1 MAKQTS
7 FFSSISRLYPHV
19 RPIIP
24 RLVMGLLCALLASV
38 VALTIPQVLRVLV
51 NESLEPGGSADAVW
65 TASLVILG
73 LGIAEAGL
81 VALRR
86 QFVINPATTV
96 ETRMRVSLY
105 GHLQDLTVSFHDRWG
120 SGQLLSRAMTDLN
133 FLRRWMAF
141 GAIMLVVTT
150 LTVVIGVVVMFAM
163 SWQLALIFLAAAV
176 PIMIYGFRFRTR
188 FSKVA
193 RRSQDQAGDLAT
205 TVEES
210 VHGIR
215 VLKAFGRSREA
226 LENFNEQAE
235 ELRQTEIAKAKH
247 LATFSL
253 VVTLLPELAL
263 GAGLV
268 VGIMLASTGELSI
281 GALVAFFATAAVI
294 AAPVEFCGMLLAMA
308 LTAKTAVDRH
318 FEVMDSVNTITS
330 PDQPRRPAELK
341 GALSFNNAT
350 FAYEDAPDKP
360 ILKDISLD
368 IRPGETM
375 ALVGI
380 TGSGKSALL
389 QLVPRLYDVT
399 AGSITIDGVDLREFS
414 VEDLRTVVAVA
425 FEDTTLFS
433 SSVRDNVLLGAP
445 AGLPAEAPRGG
456 PRGGARRRPG
466 PLRLLPPGRA
476 GHPDRR
482 GGAQPLRR
490 PAAAHRPGPRH
501 RRPAQGAGPGRSAVR
516 PGRPHRGT
524 RRDRLREVLADT
536 TTLIVAHRPST
547 VALADRVALLE
558 DGRITAV
565 GTHAELLAAEP
576 PLPLRDRQPRPGT
589 AGPGL
594 RTAGLRTVRPQRRG
608 GFPMSS
614 ATFGTANEDNA
625 HLSKSESKTVRR
637 RSLALLRLPDPPGPP
652 AVLADHRRRRAVP
665 GRPRRRAGADRLRHR
680 PRPAGPERRRQP
692 PAGAHRRRLPG
703 RRRRH
708 GRASPPCT

>member
-1 MAKQTS
+1 M
-7 FFSSISRLYPHV
+7 
-19 RPIIP
+19 P
-24 RLVMGLLCALLASV
+24 RLVLGLVSALMASL
-38 VALTIPQVLRVLV
+38 VALAIPQVLRVLI
-51 NESLEPGGSADAVW
+51 NDWLRPGGSTQAVW
-65 TASLVILG
+65 IASVVILL

-105 GHLQDLTVSFHDRWG
+105 DHLQDLTVSFHDRWG

-150 LTVVIGVVVMFAM
+150 LTVVIGVVVMFAL

-235 ELRQTEIAKAKH
+235 ELRQTEIVKAKH
-247 LATFSL
+247 LAAFSL

-268 VGIMLASTGELSI
+268 VGIMLAADGGLSI
-281 GALVAFFATAAVI
+281 GSLVAFFATAAVI

-330 PDQPRRPAELK
+330 PPQPRRPAELK
-341 GALSFNNAT
+341 GALGFHNAT
-350 FAYEDAPDKP
+350 FAFEDAPDKP
-360 ILKDISLD
+360 ILKDICLD

-389 QLVPRLYDVT
+389 QLVPRLFEVT
-399 AGSITIDGVDLREFS
+399 AGSVTIDGVDLREFS
-414 VEDLRTVVAVA
+414 VEELRTIVSVA

-433 SSVRDNVLLGAP
+433 SSVRDNVLLGVQGQELAERREEI
-445 AGLPAEAPRGG
+445 LAEALDTAQAHFAYSLPEGLDTLIGEEGLSLSGG
-456 PRGGARRRPG
+456 QRQRIALARAVAAKPKVLVLDD
-466 PLRLLPPGRA
+466 PL
-476 GHPDRR
+476 
-482 GGAQPLRR
+482 
-490 PAAAHRPGPRH
+490 
-501 RRPAQGAGPGRSAVR
+501 SALDVN
-516 PGRPHRGT
+516 T
-524 RRDRLREVLADT
+524 EELVEARLRAVLADT

-558 DGRITAV
+558 DGRIAAV
-565 GTHAELLAAEP
+565 GTHTELLAENSHYRYVIASLDPEPRDLDSELSALEAEEVS
-576 PLPLRDRQPRPGT
+576 R
-589 AGPGL
+589 
-594 RTAGLRTVRPQRRG
+594 
-608 GFPMSS
+608 
-614 ATFGTANEDNA
+614 
-625 HLSKSESKTVRR
+625 
-637 RSLALLRLPDPPGPP
+637 
-652 AVLADHRRRRAVP
+652 
-665 GRPRRRAGADRLRHR
+665 
-680 PRPAGPERRRQP
+680 
-692 PAGAHRRRLPG
+692 
-703 RRRRH
+703 
-708 GRASPPCT
+708 

>member
-1 MAKQTS
+1 MAKQSS
-7 FFSSISRLYPHV
+7 FFRSVSRLYPHV
-19 RPIIP
+19 KPILP

-38 VALTIPQVLRVLV
+38 VALTIPQVLRVLI
-51 NESLEPGGSADAVW
+51 NDSLRPGATAAAVW
-65 TASLVILG
+65 SSAGVILA
-73 LGIAEAGL
+73 LGIAEAAL

-86 QFVINPATTV
+86 TFVINPATTV

-150 LTVVIGVVVMFAM
+150 LTVAIGVVVMFTM
-163 SWQLALIFLAAAV
+163 SWQLALIFLAAAA
-176 PIMIYGFRFRTR
+176 PNMAYGFRFRTR

-226 LENFNEQAE
+226 LETFNGQAE

-247 LATFSL
+247 QATFSM

-268 VGIMLASTGELSI
+268 VGIMLAADGQLSI
-281 GALVAFFATAAVI
+281 GSLVAFFATAAVV
-294 AAPVEFCGMLLAMA
+294 AAPVEFSGMLLAMA
-308 LTAKTAVDRH
+308 LTAKTAIDRH
-318 FEVMDSVNTITS
+318 FEVMDAANTITS
-330 PDQPRRPAELK
+330 PEHPREPDLLK
-341 GALSFNNAT
+341 GALSFNAAT
-350 FAYEDAPDKP
+350 FAFEDAPDKP
-360 ILKDISLD
+360 ILKDVSLD

-380 TGSGKSALL
+380 TGGGKSALL

-399 AGSITIDGVDLREFS
+399 GGSITIDGVDLREFG
-414 VEDLRTVVAVA
+414 VEDLRTAVAVA

-445 AGLPAEAPRGG
+445 DAGSAEGRDAALEEALDVAQAHFAYSLPDGVDTLIGEEGLSLSGGQRQRIALARAIAAKPAVLVLDDPLSALDVNTEVLVEA
-456 PRGGARRRPG
+456 
-466 PLRLLPPGRA
+466 
-476 GHPDRR
+476 
-482 GGAQPLRR
+482 
-490 PAAAHRPGPRH
+490 
-501 RRPAQGAGPGRSAVR
+501 
-516 PGRPHRGT
+516 
-524 RRDRLREVLADT
+524 RLRKVLADT

-558 DGRITAV
+558 DGRIAAV
-565 GTHAELLAAEP
+565 GTHAELLARNSHYRYVIASLDPEP
-576 PLPLRDRQPRPGT
+576 RD
-589 AGPGL
+589 L
-594 RTAGLRTVRPQRRG
+594 DSEL
-608 GFPMSS
+608 S
-614 ATFGTANEDNA
+614 ALEDQ
-625 HLSKSESKTVRR
+625 SEEISR
-637 RSLALLRLPDPPGPP
+637 
-652 AVLADHRRRRAVP
+652 
-665 GRPRRRAGADRLRHR
+665 
-680 PRPAGPERRRQP
+680 
-692 PAGAHRRRLPG
+692 
-703 RRRRH
+703 
-708 GRASPPCT
+708 

>member
-1 MAKQTS
+1 MAKQTQ
-7 FFSSISRLYPHV
+7 FFASISRLYPHV
-19 RPIIP
+19 KPILP

-38 VALTIPQVLRVLV
+38 VALAIPQVLRVLI
-51 NESLEPGGSADAVW
+51 NQSLQPGGSPEAVW
-65 TASLVILG
+65 VASLVILA
-73 LGIAEAGL
+73 LGVAEAGL

-96 ETRMRVSLY
+96 ETRMRISLY

-150 LTVVIGVVVMFAM
+150 LTVLIGVVVMFSM

-176 PIMIYGFRFRTR
+176 PIMVYGFRFRTR

-268 VGIMLASTGELSI
+268 VGIVLASAGELSI
-281 GALVAFFATAAVI
+281 GSLVAFFATAAVI

-308 LTAKTAVDRH
+308 LTAKSAVDRH
-318 FEVMDSVNTITS
+318 FEVMDSVNTITD
-330 PDQPRRPAELK
+330 PATPRRPAEVR
-341 GALSFNNAT
+341 GALGFHNAT
-350 FAYEDAPDKP
+350 FAFEDALDKP
-360 ILKDISLD
+360 ILQDIDLQ

-375 ALVGI
+375 ALVGV

-414 VEDLRTVVAVA
+414 VEELRTIVAVA

-433 SSVRDNVLLGAP
+433 SSVRDNVMLGAP
-445 AGLPAEAPRGG
+445 DYGSEQRREEALEEALDVARAHFAYSLPEGLDTLIGEEGLSLSGGQRQRIALARAIAARPKVLVLDDPLSALDVNTEELVEAG
-456 PRGGARRRPG
+456 
-466 PLRLLPPGRA
+466 
-476 GHPDRR
+476 
-482 GGAQPLRR
+482 
-490 PAAAHRPGPRH
+490 
-501 RRPAQGAGPGRSAVR
+501 
-516 PGRPHRGT
+516 
-524 RRDRLREVLADT
+524 LREVLTDT

-558 DGRITAV
+558 KGRITAV
-565 GTHAELLAAEP
+565 GTHSELLAHNSHYRHVIASLDPEP
-576 PLPLRDRQPRPGT
+576 RD
-589 AGPGL
+589 L
-594 RTAGLRTVRPQRRG
+594 D
-608 GFPMSS
+608 S
-614 ATFGTANEDNA
+614 E
-625 HLSKSESKTVRR
+625 LSDLESEEVSR
-637 RSLALLRLPDPPGPP
+637 
-652 AVLADHRRRRAVP
+652 
-665 GRPRRRAGADRLRHR
+665 
-680 PRPAGPERRRQP
+680 
-692 PAGAHRRRLPG
+692 
-703 RRRRH
+703 
-708 GRASPPCT
+708 

>member
-7 FFSSISRLYPHV
+7 FFRSVSRLYPHV

-24 RLVMGLLCALLASV
+24 RLLLGLLCALLASL

-51 NESLEPGGSADAVW
+51 NDSLQAGGATETVWISAA
-65 TASLVILG
+65 VILG
-73 LGIAEAGL
+73 LGVAEAGL

-150 LTVVIGVVVMFAM
+150 LTVIIGIVVMFSM
-163 SWQLALIFLAAAV
+163 SWQLALIFLAAAA
-176 PIMIYGFRFRTR
+176 PIMAYSFRFRTR

-235 ELRQTEIAKAKH
+235 ELRQTEIQKARH
-247 LATFSL
+247 QAMFSM

-268 VGIMLASTGELSI
+268 VGIMLCAAGELSI

-294 AAPVEFCGMLLAMA
+294 AAPVEFSGMLLAMA

-318 FEVMDSVNTITS
+318 YEVMDSENTITS
-330 PDQPRRPAELK
+330 PPEPHRPGTLA
-341 GALSFNNAT
+341 GALRFNHAT
-350 FAYEDAPDKP
+350 FAFEDAPDKP
-360 ILKDISLD
+360 ILKDINLEV
-368 IRPGETM
+368 RPGETM

-380 TGSGKSALL
+380 TGSGKSALI

-399 AGSITIDGVDLREFS
+399 AGSISIDGVNLRDFD
-414 VEDLRTVVAVA
+414 VEDLRRIVGVA

-433 SSVRDNVLLGAP
+433 SSVRDNVLMGAEDRTDAALDGALDVAQAQFAYSLP
-445 AGLPAEAPRGG
+445 DGVDTLIGEEGLSLSGGQRQRIALARAIAARPRVLVLDD
-456 PRGGARRRPG
+456 
-466 PLRLLPPGRA
+466 PL
-476 GHPDRR
+476 
-482 GGAQPLRR
+482 
-490 PAAAHRPGPRH
+490 
-501 RRPAQGAGPGRSAVR
+501 SALDV
-516 PGRPHRGT
+516 HT
-524 RRDRLREVLADT
+524 EELVETRLREVLKDT

-558 DGRITAV
+558 EGRITAV
-565 GTHAELLAAEP
+565 GTHTELLAGNDHYRHVIASLDREPRDLDSELSELKEAGIQAEEVT
-576 PLPLRDRQPRPGT
+576 R
-589 AGPGL
+589 
-594 RTAGLRTVRPQRRG
+594 
-608 GFPMSS
+608 
-614 ATFGTANEDNA
+614 
-625 HLSKSESKTVRR
+625 
-637 RSLALLRLPDPPGPP
+637 
-652 AVLADHRRRRAVP
+652 
-665 GRPRRRAGADRLRHR
+665 
-680 PRPAGPERRRQP
+680 
-692 PAGAHRRRLPG
+692 
-703 RRRRH
+703 
-708 GRASPPCT
+708 

>member
-7 FFSSISRLYPHV
+7 FFRSISRLYPHV

-51 NESLEPGGSADAVW
+51 NESLKPGGTSDAVW
-65 TASLVILG
+65 TAAVVILV

-150 LTVVIGVVVMFAM
+150 LTVVIGIVVMFSM

-176 PIMIYGFRFRTR
+176 PIMAYGFRFRTR

-235 ELRQTEIAKAKH
+235 ELRQTEIVKAKH
-247 LATFSL
+247 QATFTM

-268 VGIMLASTGELSI
+268 VGVMLCASGQLSI

-294 AAPVEFCGMLLAMA
+294 AAPVEFSGMLLAMA
-308 LTAKTAVDRH
+308 LTAKSAVDRH

-330 PDQPRRPAELK
+330 PPAPRSPSQLK
-341 GALSFNNAT
+341 GALSFKNAT
-350 FAYEDAPDKP
+350 FAFEDAPDKP
-360 ILKDISLD
+360 ILKEINLD
-368 IRPGETM
+368 VRPGETM

-380 TGSGKSALL
+380 TGSGKSALI
-389 QLVPRLYDVT
+389 QLVPRLFDVT
-399 AGSITIDGVDLREFS
+399 DGSITIDGVDLREFD
-414 VEDLRTVVAVA
+414 VDGLRRVVGVA

-445 AGLPAEAPRGG
+445 DRTEEALDEALDVAQAHFAYSLPEGVDTLIGEEGLSLSGGQRQRIALARAISARPRVLVLDD
-456 PRGGARRRPG
+456 
-466 PLRLLPPGRA
+466 PL
-476 GHPDRR
+476 
-482 GGAQPLRR
+482 
-490 PAAAHRPGPRH
+490 
-501 RRPAQGAGPGRSAVR
+501 SALDV
-516 PGRPHRGT
+516 HT
-524 RRDRLREVLADT
+524 EELVETRLRAVLKDT

-558 DGRITAV
+558 DGRIAAV
-565 GTHAELLAAEP
+565 GTHTELLAHNPHYRYVIASLDQEP
-576 PLPLRDRQPRPGT
+576 RD
-589 AGPGL
+589 L
-594 RTAGLRTVRPQRRG
+594 DSEL
-608 GFPMSS
+608 SEL
-614 ATFGTANEDNA
+614 EDE
-625 HLSKSESKTVRR
+625 SEDSIR
-637 RSLALLRLPDPPGPP
+637 
-652 AVLADHRRRRAVP
+652 
-665 GRPRRRAGADRLRHR
+665 
-680 PRPAGPERRRQP
+680 
-692 PAGAHRRRLPG
+692 
-703 RRRRH
+703 
-708 GRASPPCT
+708 

>member
-1 MAKQTS
+1 MATQSS
-7 FFSSISRLYPHV
+7 FFTSISRLYPHV
-19 RPIIP
+19 RPILT
-24 RLVMGLLCALLASV
+24 RLVMGLLSALLASV
-38 VALTIPQVLRVLV
+38 VALAIPQVLRVLV
-51 NESLEPGGSADAVW
+51 NESLAPGGSPDALW
-65 TASLVILG
+65 RASLIVLG
-73 LGIAEAGL
+73 LGLAEAGL

-141 GAIMLVVTT
+141 GAIMLIVTT
-150 LTVVIGVVVMFAM
+150 LTVVIGVAAMFSM

-247 LATFSL
+247 LAAFSL

-268 VGIMLASTGELSI
+268 VGILLVSSGQLSI
-281 GALVAFFATAAVI
+281 GSLVAFFATAAVV

-308 LTAKTAVDRH
+308 LTAKSAVDRH
-318 FEVMDSVNTITS
+318 FEVMDSENTITG
-330 PDQPRRPAELK
+330 PDRPRRPAELK
-341 GALSFNNAT
+341 GALSFRNAT
-350 FAYEDAPDKP
+350 FAFEDAPDKP
-360 ILKDISLD
+360 ILTDITLE

-399 AGSITIDGVDLREFS
+399 GGSILIDGVDVREFD

-433 SSVRDNVLLGAP
+433 SSVRDNVLLGTAGQAEDRDVARLDAALEEALDVAQAHFAYSLPDGVDTLIGEEGLSLSGGQRQRIALARAIAAKP
-445 AGLPAEAPRGG
+445 AVLVLDD
-456 PRGGARRRPG
+456 
-466 PLRLLPPGRA
+466 PL
-476 GHPDRR
+476 
-482 GGAQPLRR
+482 
-490 PAAAHRPGPRH
+490 
-501 RRPAQGAGPGRSAVR
+501 SALDVNTEELVE
-516 PGRPHRGT
+516 G
-524 RRDRLREVLADT
+524 RLRHVLADT

-558 DGRITAV
+558 EGRITAV
-565 GTHAELLAAEP
+565 GTHAELLAKNSHYRYVIASLDPEP
-576 PLPLRDRQPRPGT
+576 RD
-589 AGPGL
+589 L
-594 RTAGLRTVRPQRRG
+594 DSEL
-608 GFPMSS
+608 S
-614 ATFGTANEDNA
+614 ALED
-625 HLSKSESKTVRR
+625 HSEEISR
-637 RSLALLRLPDPPGPP
+637 
-652 AVLADHRRRRAVP
+652 
-665 GRPRRRAGADRLRHR
+665 
-680 PRPAGPERRRQP
+680 
-692 PAGAHRRRLPG
+692 
-703 RRRRH
+703 
-708 GRASPPCT
+708 

>member
-1 MAKQTS
+1 MARQTQTS
-7 FFSSISRLYPHV
+7 FFRSISRLYPHV

-24 RLVMGLLCALLASV
+24 RLLLGLLCALLASV
-38 VALTIPQVLRVLV
+38 VALAIPQVLRVLI
-51 NESLEPGGSADAVW
+51 NESLQPGGSTEAIWVSAGII
-65 TASLVILG
+65 LV

-105 GHLQDLTVSFHDRWG
+105 DHLQELTVSFHDRWG

-150 LTVVIGVVVMFAM
+150 LTVVIGIAVMFAM

-176 PIMIYGFRFRTR
+176 PIMAYSFRFRTR

-226 LENFNEQAE
+226 LDNFEEQAE
-235 ELRQTEIAKAKH
+235 ELRQTEIDKARH
-247 LATFSL
+247 QAMFTM

-268 VGIMLASTGELSI
+268 VGIMLCATGQLSI

-294 AAPVEFCGMLLAMA
+294 ASPVEFSGMLLAMA

-318 FEVMDSVNTITS
+318 YEVMDSKNTITS
-330 PDQPRRPAELK
+330 PPKPRRPRQLA
-341 GALSFNNAT
+341 GALKFRNAT
-350 FAYEDAPDKP
+350 FAFEDAPDRP
-360 ILKDISLD
+360 ILKDINLEV
-368 IRPGETM
+368 RPGETM

-380 TGSGKSALL
+380 TGSGKSALI

-399 AGSITIDGVDLREFS
+399 AGSISIDGVDLRDFDVAE
-414 VEDLRTVVAVA
+414 LRRVVAVA

-445 AGLPAEAPRGG
+445 ERSGAVLEEALDVAQAHFAYSLPEGLDTLIGEEGLSLSGGQRQRIALARAIAARPRVLVLDDPLSALDVHTEELVEA
-456 PRGGARRRPG
+456 
-466 PLRLLPPGRA
+466 
-476 GHPDRR
+476 
-482 GGAQPLRR
+482 
-490 PAAAHRPGPRH
+490 
-501 RRPAQGAGPGRSAVR
+501 
-516 PGRPHRGT
+516 
-524 RRDRLREVLADT
+524 RLRQVLKDT

-558 DGRITAV
+558 EGRIAAV
-565 GTHAELLAAEP
+565 GTHTELLTSNEHYRYVIASLDQEPRDLDSELSDLKEEDDIRAEE
-576 PLPLRDRQPRPGT
+576 
-589 AGPGL
+589 
-594 RTAGLRTVRPQRRG
+594 
-608 GFPMSS
+608 
-614 ATFGTANEDNA
+614 AT
-625 HLSKSESKTVRR
+625 R
-637 RSLALLRLPDPPGPP
+637 
-652 AVLADHRRRRAVP
+652 
-665 GRPRRRAGADRLRHR
+665 
-680 PRPAGPERRRQP
+680 
-692 PAGAHRRRLPG
+692 
-703 RRRRH
+703 
-708 GRASPPCT
+708 

>member
-1 MAKQTS
+1 MAKQTP
-7 FFSSISRLYPHV
+7 FFTSISRLYPHV
-19 RPIIP
+19 KPIIP
-24 RLVMGLLCALLASV
+24 RLVMGLLCALLASI
-38 VALTIPQVLRVLV
+38 VALAIPQVLRVLV
-51 NESLEPGGSADAVW
+51 NDSLRPGGATDAVW
-65 TASLVILG
+65 TASLIILG
-73 LGIAEAGL
+73 LGIAEAVL

-150 LTVVIGVVVMFAM
+150 LTVVIGVVVMFSM

-247 LATFSL
+247 LATFSM

-268 VGIMLASTGELSI
+268 VGIMLAADGQLSI

-294 AAPVEFCGMLLAMA
+294 ATPVEFSGMLLAMA
-308 LTAKTAVDRH
+308 LTAKTAIDRH
-318 FEVMDSVNTITS
+318 FEVMDAANTITS
-330 PDQPRRPAELK
+330 PDQPRRPEQLK

-350 FAYEDAPDKP
+350 FAFEDAPDKP
-360 ILKDISLD
+360 ILKEVNLD

-414 VEDLRTVVAVA
+414 VEQLRTVVGVA

-433 SSVRDNVLLGAP
+433 NSVRDNVLLGAQIRDQAALEEALDVAQAHFAYSLP
-445 AGLPAEAPRGG
+445 EGLDTLIGDEGLSLSGGQRQRIALARAIAAKPKVLVLDDPLSALDVNTEELVEA
-456 PRGGARRRPG
+456 
-466 PLRLLPPGRA
+466 
-476 GHPDRR
+476 
-482 GGAQPLRR
+482 
-490 PAAAHRPGPRH
+490 
-501 RRPAQGAGPGRSAVR
+501 
-516 PGRPHRGT
+516 
-524 RRDRLREVLADT
+524 RLREVLAET

-558 DGRITAV
+558 DGRIAAV
-565 GTHAELLAAEP
+565 GTHAELLAGNEHYRYVIASLETGP
-576 PLPLRDRQPRPGT
+576 RD
-589 AGPGL
+589 L
-594 RTAGLRTVRPQRRG
+594 D
-608 GFPMSS
+608 S
-614 ATFGTANEDNA
+614 E
-625 HLSKSESKTVRR
+625 LSDLSELTDESEEVSR
-637 RSLALLRLPDPPGPP
+637 
-652 AVLADHRRRRAVP
+652 
-665 GRPRRRAGADRLRHR
+665 
-680 PRPAGPERRRQP
+680 
-692 PAGAHRRRLPG
+692 
-703 RRRRH
+703 
-708 GRASPPCT
+708 

>member
-7 FFSSISRLYPHV
+7 FFASISRLYPHV

-51 NESLEPGGSADAVW
+51 NESLQPGGSTDAVW
-65 TASLVILG
+65 IASLIILG

-96 ETRMRVSLY
+96 ETRMRVALY
-105 GHLQDLTVSFHDRWG
+105 DHLQDLTVSFHDRWG

-150 LTVVIGVVVMFAM
+150 LTVVIGVVVMFTM

-235 ELRQTEIAKAKH
+235 ELRQTEIVKAKH

-268 VGIMLASTGELSI
+268 VGVMLASTGELSI

-294 AAPVEFCGMLLAMA
+294 ATPVEFCGMLLAMA
-308 LTAKTAVDRH
+308 LTAKSAVDRH
-318 FEVMDSVNTITS
+318 FEVMDSANTITS
-330 PDQPRRPAELK
+330 PDKPRRPAELK
-341 GALSFNNAT
+341 GALSFTTVT

-360 ILKDISLD
+360 ILKDINLD
-368 IRPGETM
+368 IKPGETM

-389 QLVPRLYDVT
+389 QLVPRLYEVT
-399 AGSITIDGVDLREFS
+399 DGSISIDGVDLREFG
-414 VEDLRTVVAVA
+414 VEELRTVVAVA

-433 SSVRDNVLLGAP
+433 SSVRDNVMLGAP
-445 AGLPAEAPRGG
+445 AGLPAERREAALEEALDVAQAHFAYSLPDGLDTLIGEEGLSLSGG
-456 PRGGARRRPG
+456 QRQRIALARAIAARPKVLVLDD
-466 PLRLLPPGRA
+466 PL
-476 GHPDRR
+476 
-482 GGAQPLRR
+482 
-490 PAAAHRPGPRH
+490 
-501 RRPAQGAGPGRSAVR
+501 SALDV
-516 PGRPHRGT
+516 HT
-524 RRDRLREVLADT
+524 EELVETRLREVLSDT

-558 DGRITAV
+558 NGRITAV
-565 GTHAELLAAEP
+565 GTHTELLAANQHYRYVIASLDPEP
-576 PLPLRDRQPRPGT
+576 RDLDSHLLDSELS
-589 AGPGL
+589 GL
-594 RTAGLRTVRPQRRG
+594 
-608 GFPMSS
+608 
-614 ATFGTANEDNA
+614 NA
-625 HLSKSESKTVRR
+625 EEVSR
-637 RSLALLRLPDPPGPP
+637 
-652 AVLADHRRRRAVP
+652 
-665 GRPRRRAGADRLRHR
+665 
-680 PRPAGPERRRQP
+680 
-692 PAGAHRRRLPG
+692 
-703 RRRRH
+703 
-708 GRASPPCT
+708 

>member
-1 MAKQTS
+1 MAKQS
-7 FFSSISRLYPHV
+7 PFFRSISRIYPHV

-24 RLVMGLLCALLASV
+24 RLLLGLLCALMASI
-38 VALTIPQVLRVLV
+38 VALAIPQVLRVLV
-51 NESLEPGGSADAVW
+51 NESLKPGGAAEAIWISAGII
-65 TASLVILG
+65 LV
-73 LGIAEAGL
+73 LGITEAGL

-105 GHLQDLTVSFHDRWG
+105 DHLQDLTVSFHDRWG

-150 LTVVIGVVVMFAM
+150 LTVIIGIAVMFAM

-176 PIMIYGFRFRTR
+176 PIMAYSFRFRTR

-226 LENFNEQAE
+226 LENFEEQAE
-235 ELRQTEIAKAKH
+235 ELRQTEIDKARH
-247 LATFSL
+247 QAMFTM

-268 VGIMLASTGELSI
+268 VGIMLCATGQLSI

-294 AAPVEFCGMLLAMA
+294 ASPVEFSGMLLAMA

-318 FEVMDSVNTITS
+318 YEVMDSANTITS
-330 PDQPRRPAELK
+330 PPEPRRPPQLT
-341 GALSFNNAT
+341 GALRFHNAT
-350 FAYEDAPDKP
+350 FAFEDAPDKP
-360 ILKDISLD
+360 ILKDINLD
-368 IRPGETM
+368 VRPGETM

-380 TGSGKSALL
+380 TGSGKSALI

-399 AGSITIDGVDLREFS
+399 DGSITIDGVDLRDFD
-414 VEDLRTVVAVA
+414 VEELRRIVGVA

-433 SSVRDNVLLGAP
+433 NSVRDNVLLGAP
-445 AGLPAEAPRGG
+445 ARTDAVLEEALDVAQAHFAYSLPEGLDTLIGEEGLSLSGGQRQRIALARAIAARPRVLVLDD
-456 PRGGARRRPG
+456 
-466 PLRLLPPGRA
+466 PL
-476 GHPDRR
+476 
-482 GGAQPLRR
+482 
-490 PAAAHRPGPRH
+490 
-501 RRPAQGAGPGRSAVR
+501 SALDV
-516 PGRPHRGT
+516 HT
-524 RRDRLREVLADT
+524 EELVETRLRAVLKDT

-558 DGRITAV
+558 EGRIAAV
-565 GTHAELLAAEP
+565 GTHTELLAGNDHYRYVIASLDQEPRDLDSELSDLKDETHIPEAE
-576 PLPLRDRQPRPGT
+576 
-589 AGPGL
+589 
-594 RTAGLRTVRPQRRG
+594 
-608 GFPMSS
+608 
-614 ATFGTANEDNA
+614 
-625 HLSKSESKTVRR
+625 
-637 RSLALLRLPDPPGPP
+637 
-652 AVLADHRRRRAVP
+652 
-665 GRPRRRAGADRLRHR
+665 
-680 PRPAGPERRRQP
+680 
-692 PAGAHRRRLPG
+692 
-703 RRRRH
+703 
-708 GRASPPCT
+708 ASR

>member
-1 MAKQTS
+1 MAKQTP
-7 FFSSISRLYPHV
+7 FFTSISRLYPHV
-19 RPIIP
+19 KPIIP
-24 RLVMGLLCALLASV
+24 RLVMGLLCALLASI
-38 VALTIPQVLRVLV
+38 VALAIPQVLRVLV
-51 NESLEPGGSADAVW
+51 NDSLRPGGATDAVW
-65 TASLVILG
+65 TASLIILG
-73 LGIAEAGL
+73 LGIAEAVL

-150 LTVVIGVVVMFAM
+150 LTVVIGVVVMFSM

-247 LATFSL
+247 LATFSM

-268 VGIMLASTGELSI
+268 VGIMLAADGQLSI

-294 AAPVEFCGMLLAMA
+294 ATPVEFSGMLLAMA
-308 LTAKTAVDRH
+308 LTAKTAIDRH
-318 FEVMDSVNTITS
+318 FEVMDAANTITS
-330 PDQPRRPAELK
+330 PDQPRRPEQLK
-341 GALSFNNAT
+341 GALSFNNAK
-350 FAYEDAPDKP
+350 FAFEDAPDKP
-360 ILKDISLD
+360 ILKEVNLD

-414 VEDLRTVVAVA
+414 VEHLRTVVGVA

-433 SSVRDNVLLGAP
+433 NSVRDNVLLGAQIRDQAALEEALDVAQAHFAYSLP
-445 AGLPAEAPRGG
+445 EGLDTLIGDEGLSLSGGQRQRIALARAIAAKPKVLVLDDPLSALDVNTEELVEA
-456 PRGGARRRPG
+456 
-466 PLRLLPPGRA
+466 
-476 GHPDRR
+476 
-482 GGAQPLRR
+482 
-490 PAAAHRPGPRH
+490 
-501 RRPAQGAGPGRSAVR
+501 
-516 PGRPHRGT
+516 
-524 RRDRLREVLADT
+524 RLREVLAET

-558 DGRITAV
+558 DGRIAAV
-565 GTHAELLAAEP
+565 GTHAELLAGNEHYRYVIASLETGP
-576 PLPLRDRQPRPGT
+576 RD
-589 AGPGL
+589 L
-594 RTAGLRTVRPQRRG
+594 D
-608 GFPMSS
+608 S
-614 ATFGTANEDNA
+614 E
-625 HLSKSESKTVRR
+625 LSDLSELTDESEEVSR
-637 RSLALLRLPDPPGPP
+637 
-652 AVLADHRRRRAVP
+652 
-665 GRPRRRAGADRLRHR
+665 
-680 PRPAGPERRRQP
+680 
-692 PAGAHRRRLPG
+692 
-703 RRRRH
+703 
-708 GRASPPCT
+708 

>member
-7 FFSSISRLYPHV
+7 FFRSISRLYPHV

-51 NESLEPGGSADAVW
+51 NESLKPGGASDAVW
-65 TASLVILG
+65 TAAVVILV

-105 GHLQDLTVSFHDRWG
+105 GHLQDLPVSFHDRWG

-150 LTVVIGVVVMFAM
+150 LTVVIGIVVMFSM

-176 PIMIYGFRFRTR
+176 PIMAYGFRFRTR

-226 LENFNEQAE
+226 LENFNGQAE
-235 ELRQTEIAKAKH
+235 ELRQTEIVKAKH
-247 LATFSL
+247 QATFTM

-268 VGIMLASTGELSI
+268 VGVMLCASGQLSI

-294 AAPVEFCGMLLAMA
+294 ATPVEFSGMLLAMA
-308 LTAKTAVDRH
+308 LTAKSAVDRH

-330 PDQPRRPAELK
+330 PPAPRTPSQLK
-341 GALSFNNAT
+341 GALSFKNAT
-350 FAYEDAPDKP
+350 FAFEDAPDKP
-360 ILKDISLD
+360 ILKEINLD
-368 IRPGETM
+368 VRPGETM

-380 TGSGKSALL
+380 TGSGKSALI
-389 QLVPRLYDVT
+389 QLVPRLFDVT
-399 AGSITIDGVDLREFS
+399 DGSITIDGVDLREFD
-414 VEDLRTVVAVA
+414 VDGLRRVVGVA

-433 SSVRDNVLLGAP
+433 NSVRDNVLLGAP
-445 AGLPAEAPRGG
+445 DRTEAALDEALDVAQAHFAYSLPEGVETLIGEEGLSLSGGQRQRIALARAIAARPRVLVLDD
-456 PRGGARRRPG
+456 
-466 PLRLLPPGRA
+466 PL
-476 GHPDRR
+476 
-482 GGAQPLRR
+482 
-490 PAAAHRPGPRH
+490 
-501 RRPAQGAGPGRSAVR
+501 SALDV
-516 PGRPHRGT
+516 HT
-524 RRDRLREVLADT
+524 EELVETRLRAVLKDT

-558 DGRITAV
+558 EGRIAAV
-565 GTHAELLAAEP
+565 GTHTELLAHNPHYRYVIASLDQEP
-576 PLPLRDRQPRPGT
+576 RD
-589 AGPGL
+589 L
-594 RTAGLRTVRPQRRG
+594 DSEL
-608 GFPMSS
+608 SEL
-614 ATFGTANEDNA
+614 EDE
-625 HLSKSESKTVRR
+625 SEDSIR
-637 RSLALLRLPDPPGPP
+637 
-652 AVLADHRRRRAVP
+652 
-665 GRPRRRAGADRLRHR
+665 
-680 PRPAGPERRRQP
+680 
-692 PAGAHRRRLPG
+692 
-703 RRRRH
+703 
-708 GRASPPCT
+708 